1 MIPVPLSWAGIAVAA
16 AIGGTVLIY
25 EGLPFLIDGRV
36 DHTYAAGRQT
46 EKQVWEA
53 LRRREADDREI
64 ERQAAQDKIAA
75 AEADYWRQT
84 EIQKF
89 RISELERAIAA
100 DQTDPSPAVPPQ
112 AGAAAACPPAISRRL
127 RDALD
132 ATGR

>member
-1 MIPVPLSWAGIAVAA
+1 MIPVPLSWAVAAVAA
-16 AIGGTVLIY
+16 AIGATVLCY
-25 EGLPFLIDGRV
+25 EGIPFLIDGRV
-36 DHTYAAGRQT
+36 DHAYGDGRQA
-46 EKQVWEA
+46 ERQVWEA

-64 ERQAAQDKIAA
+64 ERQAAQDKITA

-84 EIQKF
+84 ELQKF

-100 DQTDPSPAVPPQ
+100 DRQDPSPAAPSE